1 MIMNIVILSGNIC
14 NEWDVRTTISG
25 KMVVTNTIAVRDGK
39 DKSQFI
45 KIKAW
50 ETTADLL
57 TKYISKGDKVTL
69 QGLFKTDVYEKDG
82 KKNYFNYVLIQQF
95 EFGYKPKNNSDQQ
108 NLKEAS
114 KEEQEEAAAMFGEY

>member
-1 MIMNIVILSGNIC
+1 MNMNLVILSGNIC
-14 NEWDVRTTISG
+14 GEWDIRTTVSG

-50 ETTADLL
+50 ESTANLL
-57 TKYISKGDKVTL
+57 IGYIDKGDKITL
-69 QGLFKTDVYEKDG
+69 QGLFKTDTYDKDG
-82 KKNYFNYVLIQQF
+82 RKNYFNYVLVQSF
-95 EFGYKPKNNSDQQ
+95 EFGYKPKNKTEQA

-114 KEEQEEAAAMFGEY
+114 KEEQEQAAAFFGEN

>member
-1 MIMNIVILSGNIC
+1 MNLVILSGNIC
-14 NEWDVRTTISG
+14 GEWDKRQTVSG
-25 KMVVTNTIAVRDGK
+25 KIVVTNTIAVRDGK

-82 KKNYFNYVLIQQF
+82 KKNYFNYVLVQQF
-95 EFGYKPKNNSDQQ
+95 EFGYKPRNAKDSDFKQ
-108 NLKEAS
+108 AS
-114 KEEQEEAAAMFGEY
+114 QEDQEQAAAFFGEN

>member
-1 MIMNIVILSGNIC
+1 MNIVILSGNIC
-14 NEWDVRTTISG
+14 NDWDVRSTISG

-50 ETTADLL
+50 ENTADLL
-57 TKYISKGDKVTL
+57 TKYIGKGDKVTL
-69 QGLFKTDVYEKDG
+69 QGMFKTDVYKKDG
-82 KKNYFNYVLIQQF
+82 KKNYFNYILIQGF
-95 EFGYKPKNNSDQQ
+95 EFGYKPKSSDDHQ

-114 KEEQEEAAAMFGEY
+114 AEEQEQAAAFFGEN

>member
-1 MIMNIVILSGNIC
+1 MNLVILSGNIC
-14 NEWDVRTTISG
+14 NDWDVRTTISG

-69 QGLFKTDVYEKDG
+69 QGMFKTDTYERDG
-82 KKNYFNYVLIQQF
+82 KKNYFNYVLIQSF
-95 EFGYKPKNNSDQQ
+95 EFGYKPRGTKDNDFKQ
-108 NLKEAS
+108 AS
-114 KEEQEEAAAMFGEY
+114 KKDQEEAAAMFGEY

>member
-1 MIMNIVILSGNIC
+1 MNIVILSGNIC

-25 KMVVTNTIAVRDGK
+25 KMVITNTIAVRDGK

-50 ETTADLL
+50 ENTADLL

-69 QGLFKTDVYEKDG
+69 QGMFKTDTYEKDG
-82 KKNYFNYVLIQQF
+82 KKNYFNYVLVQQF
-95 EFGYKPKNNSDQQ
+95 EFGYKPKKSSDPQD
-108 NLKEAS
+108 LKQAS
-114 KEEQEEAAAMFGEY
+114 QEEQEQAAAFFGEN

>member
-1 MIMNIVILSGNIC
+1 MNLVILSGNIC
-14 NEWDVRTTISG
+14 GEWDKRQTVSG
-25 KMVVTNTIAVRDGK
+25 KIVVTNTIAVRDGK

-82 KKNYFNYVLIQQF
+82 KKNYFNYVLVQQF
-95 EFGYKPKNNSDQQ
+95 EFGYKPKKSSDQN
-108 NLKEAS
+108 NLQEAS

>member
-1 MIMNIVILSGNIC
+1 MNLVILSGNIC
-14 NEWDVRTTISG
+14 GEWDIRTTVSG

-39 DKSQFI
+39 EKSQFI

-50 ETTADLL
+50 ESTADLL
-57 TKYISKGDKVTL
+57 TKYINKGDKLTL

-82 KKNYFNYVLIQQF
+82 KKNYFNYVLVQGF
-95 EFGYKPKNNSDQQ
+95 EFGYKPKSASDPD

-114 KEEQEEAAAMFGEY
+114 KEEQEQAAAFFGEN

>member
-1 MIMNIVILSGNIC
+1 MNIVILSGNIC
-14 NEWDVRTTISG
+14 NEWNVRTTISG

-39 DKSQFI
+39 DRSQFI

-57 TKYISKGDKVTL
+57 TKYIAKGDKVTL
-69 QGLFKTDVYEKDG
+69 QGMFKTDNYAKAGEEK
-82 KKNYFNYVLIQQF
+82 YFNYILINQF
-95 EFGYKPKNNSDQQ
+95 EFGYKPKNSSDPN

-114 KEEQEEAAAMFGEY
+114 KEEQQEAAAMFGEY

>member
-1 MIMNIVILSGNIC
+1 MNLVILSGNIC
-14 NEWDVRTTISG
+14 NDWDVRTTISG
-25 KMVVTNTIAVRDGK
+25 KMVITSTIAVRDGK

-57 TKYISKGDKVTL
+57 TKYIAKGDKLTL

-82 KKNYFNYVLIQQF
+82 KKNYFNYVLIQSF
-95 EFGYKPKNNSDQQ
+95 EFGYKPKNTKSEEVKQ
-108 NLKEAS
+108 AS
-114 KEEQEEAAAMFGEY
+114 AEEQEEAAAMFGEY

>member
-1 MIMNIVILSGNIC
+1 MNIVILSGNIC
-14 NEWDVRTTISG
+14 GEWDKRQTVSG
-25 KMVVTNTIAVRDGK
+25 KIVVTNTIAVRDGK

-50 ETTADLL
+50 ESTADLL
-57 TKYISKGDKVTL
+57 TKYIAKGDKLTL

-95 EFGYKPKNNSDQQ
+95 EFGYKPKNSSDQN
-108 NLKEAS
+108 NLKQAS
-114 KEEQEEAAAMFGEY
+114 EEEQEEAAAMFGEY

>member
-1 MIMNIVILSGNIC
+1 MNLVILSGNIC
-14 NEWDVRTTISG
+14 GEWDKRQTVSG
-25 KMVVTNTIAVRDGK
+25 KIVVTNTIAVRDGK

-50 ETTADLL
+50 ESTADLL
-57 TKYISKGDKVTL
+57 TKYIAKGDKLTL

-95 EFGYKPKNNSDQQ
+95 EFGYKPKNSSDQN
-108 NLKEAS
+108 NLQEAS

>member
-1 MIMNIVILSGNIC
+1 MNLVILSGNIC
-14 NEWDVRTTISG
+14 GEWDIRTTVSG

-50 ETTADLL
+50 ESTANLL
-57 TKYISKGDKVTL
+57 IGYIDKGDKITL
-69 QGLFKTDVYEKDG
+69 QGLFKTDTYDKDG
-82 KKNYFNYVLIQQF
+82 RKNYFNYVLVQSF
-95 EFGYKPKNNSDQQ
+95 EFGYKPKNKTEQA

-114 KEEQEEAAAMFGEY
+114 KEEQEQAAAFFGEN

>member
-1 MIMNIVILSGNIC
+1 MNLVILSGNIC
-14 NEWDVRTTISG
+14 NEWDVRTTVSG

-50 ETTADLL
+50 ENTADLL

-69 QGLFKTDVYEKDG
+69 QGLFKTDVYEKDS
-82 KKNYFNYVLIQQF
+82 KKNYFNYVLVQQF
-95 EFGYKPKNNSDQQ
+95 EFGYKPKNSDQN
-108 NLKEAS
+108 NLKQAS
-114 KEEQEEAAAMFGEY
+114 AEEQEQAAAFFGEN

>member
-1 MIMNIVILSGNIC
+1 MNLVILSGNIC
-14 NEWDVRTTISG
+14 NDWDIRTTISG

-50 ETTADLL
+50 ENTADLL
-57 TKYISKGDKVTL
+57 TKYIAKGDKLTL

-95 EFGYKPKNNSDQQ
+95 EFGYKPKNSSDQN
-108 NLKEAS
+108 NLQEAS